1 MSFVHIIGEGTK
13 MKKKMKKFTAV
24 VAPVLAMSVALTACS
39 GSGGEKKST
48 TTSSGG
54 GEEKKSEIKYA
65 AKQVLNRTENQ
76 EIPTMDVSKSTDT
89 LGSQILGN
97 TMEGLYRL
105 DKDNK
110 PIPAAAESST
120 KSEDGKKY
128 TFKLR
133 KDAKWSNGDPVTA
146 KDFVYAWQ
154 RLLDKNT
161 AAEYAFIA
169 FYIKNAEAINKG
181 EKPLTDLGAKAVDD
195 YTLEVELEKPV
206 PYFLNLMAFPSYY
219 PLNEKFVKEK
229 GDKFGLEADTTLY
242 NGPFVMASWKHEQG
256 WQLKK
261 NDKYWDNK
269 TVKLEE
275 INYSVVKEV
284 ATKVNLYDTGSI
296 DFTLLSGEFVDK
308 YKSNKEEYGEYSEA
322 STFFLRLNQ
331 KRNGQDTPLK
341 SKKLREA
348 IALSIDKKGLANV
361 ILNNGSKATDQ
372 LVPKGL
378 ATGPDGKDYQD
389 TFKNGL
395 KYNPKKG
402 AAAWEEAKKELG
414 KDQITIELLSYD
426 DGTAKKIADYF
437 KDQIEKNLKGVTV
450 NTKIQ
455 PFKQKLKLESAQ
467 DYEVSFAGWSP
478 DYSDPM
484 TFIDMFES
492 KSPYNQMSYSN
503 PKYDEMVKKA
513 GNELLSDPKKRWET
527 LGKAEK
533 LFLEEDAGLIPLY
546 QTGRAYVMKPN
557 VKGIVKHNISPEYSF
572 KWAYVTEGK

>member
-1 MSFVHIIGEGTK
+1 
-13 MKKKMKKFTAV
+13 MKKLTAV
-24 VAPVLAMSVALTACS
+24 VVPVLAMSVALTACS
-39 GSGGEKKST
+39 GSGGEKKTT
-48 TTSSGG
+48 TTSNS
-54 GEEKKSEIKYA
+54 GEEKKSDIKYA

-76 EIPTMDVSKSTDT
+76 EIPTMDTSKSTDT
-89 LGSQILGN
+89 LGAQILGN

-146 KDFVYAWQ
+146 KDFVYGWQ

-169 FYIKNAEAINKG
+169 YYIKNAEAINKG
-181 EKPLTDLGAKAVDD
+181 EKPAAELGVKAVDD

-206 PYFLNLMAFPSYY
+206 PYFLNLLAFPSYY

-229 GDKFGLEADTTLY
+229 GDKFGLEADTTVY
-242 NGPFVMASWKHEQG
+242 NGPFVMSSWKHEQG

-308 YKSNKEEYGEYSEA
+308 YKSNKDEYGEYAES

-348 IALSIDKKGLANV
+348 IALSVDKKGLANV

-395 KYNPKKG
+395 KQDTKKA

-414 KDQITIELLSYD
+414 KDQVTIELLSYD
-426 DGTAKKIADYF
+426 DGTAKKIADYV
-437 KDQIEKNLKGVTV
+437 KDQIEKNLKGVTI

-467 DYEVSFAGWSP
+467 DYEISYAGWSP
-478 DYSDPM
+478 DYADPM

-492 KSPYNQMSYSN
+492 NSPYNQMSYSN
-503 PKYDEMVKKA
+503 PKYDEMVQKA
-513 GNELLSDPKKRWET
+513 GNELLSDPKKRWEA

-533 LFLEEDAGLIPLY
+533 LFLEEDAGLVPLY
-546 QTGRAYVMKPN
+546 QTGRSYVMKPN
-557 VKGIVKHNISPEYSF
+557 VKGVVKHNISPEYSF
-572 KWAYVTEGK
+572 KWAYVTEDGGKK

>member
-1 MSFVHIIGEGTK
+1 

-24 VAPVLAMSVALTACS
+24 VAPVLAMSMALTACS
-39 GSGGEKKST
+39 GSSGEKKST

-169 FYIKNAEAINKG
+169 YYIKNAEAINKG

-322 STFFLRLNQ
+322 STYFLRLNQ

-395 KYNPKKG
+395 KYDPKKG
-402 AAAWEEAKKELG
+402 AAAWEAAKKELG
-414 KDQITIELLSYD
+414 KDQVTIELLSYD

-467 DYEVSFAGWSP
+467 DYEISFAGWSP

-503 PKYDEMVKKA
+503 PKYDDMVKKA
-513 GNELLSDPKKRWET
+513 GNELMSDAKKRWET

-533 LFLEEDAGLIPLY
+533 LLLEEDAGMVPLY

>member
-1 MSFVHIIGEGTK
+1 

-24 VAPVLAMSVALTACS
+24 VAPVLAMSMALTACS

-54 GEEKKSEIKYA
+54 GEENKSEIKYA

-76 EIPTMDVSKSTDT
+76 EIPTMDTSKSTDT
-89 LGSQILGN
+89 LGAQILGN

-169 FYIKNAEAINKG
+169 YYIKNAEAINKG
-181 EKPLTDLGAKAVDD
+181 EKPVTELGAKAVDD

-206 PYFLNLMAFPSYY
+206 PYFLNLLAFPSYY

-229 GDKFGLEADTTLY
+229 GDKYGLEADTTVY
-242 NGPFVMASWKHEQG
+242 NGPFVMSSWKHEQG

-261 NDKYWDNK
+261 NDKYWDKK

-308 YKSNKEEYGEYSEA
+308 YKSNKDEYGEYSEA

-348 IALSIDKKGLANV
+348 IALSVDKKGLANV

-378 ATGPDGKDYQD
+378 ATGPDGKDFQD

-395 KYNPKKG
+395 KYDPKKG
-402 AAAWEEAKKELG
+402 AAAWEAAKKELG
-414 KDQITIELLSYD
+414 KDQVTIELLSYD
-426 DGTAKKIADYF
+426 DGTAKKIADYV
-437 KDQIEKNLKGVTV
+437 KDQIEKNLKGVTI

-455 PFKQKLKLESAQ
+455 PFKQKLKLETAQ
-467 DYEVSFAGWSP
+467 DYEISYAGWSP
-478 DYSDPM
+478 DYADPM

-503 PKYDEMVKKA
+503 AKYDEMVQKS
-513 GNELLSDPKKRWET
+513 GNELMSDAKKRWET

-533 LFLEEDAGLIPLY
+533 LFLEEDAGLVPLY

>member
-1 MSFVHIIGEGTK
+1 
-13 MKKKMKKFTAV
+13 MKRKKMKKLTAV
-24 VAPVLAMSVALTACS
+24 VVPVLAMSVALTACS
-39 GSGGEKKST
+39 GSGGEKKTT
-48 TTSSGG
+48 TTSNS
-54 GEEKKSEIKYA
+54 GEEKKSDIKYA

-76 EIPTMDVSKSTDT
+76 EIPTMDTSKSTDT
-89 LGSQILGN
+89 LGAQILGN

-146 KDFVYAWQ
+146 KDFVYGWQ

-169 FYIKNAEAINKG
+169 YYIKNAEAINKG
-181 EKPLTDLGAKAVDD
+181 EKPATELGAKAVDD

-206 PYFLNLMAFPSYY
+206 PYFLNLLAFPSYY

-229 GDKFGLEADTTLY
+229 GEKFGLEADTTLY

-308 YKSNKEEYGEYSEA
+308 YKSNKDEYGEYAES

-348 IALSIDKKGLANV
+348 IALSVDKKGLANV

-395 KYNPKKG
+395 KQDTKKA

-414 KDQITIELLSYD
+414 KDQVTIELLSYD
-426 DGTAKKIADYF
+426 DGTAKKIADYV
-437 KDQIEKNLKGVTV
+437 KDQIEKNLKGVTI

-467 DYEVSFAGWSP
+467 DYEISYAGWSP
-478 DYSDPM
+478 DYADPM

-503 PKYDEMVKKA
+503 PKYDEMVQKA
-513 GNELLSDPKKRWET
+513 GNELLSDPKKRWEA

-533 LFLEEDAGLIPLY
+533 LFLEEDAGLVPLY
-546 QTGRAYVMKPN
+546 QTGRSYVMKPN

-572 KWAYVTEGK
+572 KWAYVTEDGGKK

>member
-1 MSFVHIIGEGTK
+1 
-13 MKKKMKKFTAV
+13 MKRKKMKKLTAV
-24 VAPVLAMSVALTACS
+24 VVPVLAMSVALTACS
-39 GSGGEKKST
+39 GSGGENKTT
-48 TTSSGG
+48 TTSNS
-54 GEEKKSEIKYA
+54 GEEKKADIKYA

-76 EIPTMDVSKSTDT
+76 EIPTMDTSKSTDT
-89 LGSQILGN
+89 LGAQILGN

-133 KDAKWSNGDPVTA
+133 KDAKWSNEEPVTA
-146 KDFVYAWQ
+146 KDFVYGWQ

-169 FYIKNAEAINKG
+169 YYIKNAEAINKG
-181 EKPLTDLGAKAVDD
+181 EKPGTELGAKAVDD

-206 PYFLNLMAFPSYY
+206 PYFLNLLAFPSYY

-229 GDKFGLEADTTLY
+229 GEKFGLEADTTLY

-308 YKSNKEEYGEYSEA
+308 YKSNKDEYGEYSEA

-395 KYNPKKG
+395 KYDTKKG

-414 KDQITIELLSYD
+414 KDQVTIELLSYD

-450 NTKIQ
+450 TTKIQ

-503 PKYDEMVKKA
+503 PKYDEMVQKA

-533 LFLEEDAGLIPLY
+533 LFLEEDAGLVPLY

-572 KWAYVTEGK
+572 KWAYVTEDGGKK

>member
-1 MSFVHIIGEGTK
+1 

-24 VAPVLAMSVALTACS
+24 VAPVLAMSMALTACS

-54 GEEKKSEIKYA
+54 GEENKSEIKYA

-133 KDAKWSNGDPVTA
+133 KDAKWSNGEPVTA

-169 FYIKNAEAINKG
+169 YYIKNAEAINKG

-395 KYNPKKG
+395 KYDPKKG
-402 AAAWEEAKKELG
+402 AAAWEAAKKELG
-414 KDQITIELLSYD
+414 KDQVTIELLSYD

-467 DYEVSFAGWSP
+467 DYEISFAGWSP

-513 GNELLSDPKKRWET
+513 GNELMSDAKKRWET

-533 LFLEEDAGLIPLY
+533 LLLEEDAGMVPLY

>member
-1 MSFVHIIGEGTK
+1 
-13 MKKKMKKFTAV
+13 MKRKKMKKLTAV
-24 VAPVLAMSVALTACS
+24 VVPVLAMSVALTACS
-39 GSGGEKKST
+39 GSGGEKKTT
-48 TTSSGG
+48 TTSNS
-54 GEEKKSEIKYA
+54 GEEKKSDIKYA

-76 EIPTMDVSKSTDT
+76 EIPTMDTSKSTDT
-89 LGSQILGN
+89 LGAQILGN

-110 PIPAAAESST
+110 PIPAAAESSK

-133 KDAKWSNGDPVTA
+133 KDAKWSNGEPVTA
-146 KDFVYAWQ
+146 KDFVYGWQ

-169 FYIKNAEAINKG
+169 YYIKNAEAINKG
-181 EKPLTDLGAKAVDD
+181 EKPATELGAKAVDD
-195 YTLEVELEKPV
+195 YTLEVELDKPV
-206 PYFLNLMAFPSYY
+206 PYFLNLLAFPSYY

-229 GDKFGLEADTTLY
+229 GEKFGLEADTTLY

-308 YKSNKEEYGEYSEA
+308 YKSNKDEYGEYSEA
-322 STFFLRLNQ
+322 STYFLRLNQ

-395 KYNPKKG
+395 KYDVKKG

-414 KDQITIELLSYD
+414 KDQVTIELLSYD

-503 PKYDEMVKKA
+503 PKYDEMVQKA

-533 LFLEEDAGLIPLY
+533 IFLEEDAGLVPLY
-546 QTGRAYVMKPN
+546 QTGRSYVMKPN

-572 KWAYVTEGK
+572 KWAYVTEDGGKK

>member
-1 MSFVHIIGEGTK
+1 

-24 VAPVLAMSVALTACS
+24 VAPVLAMSMALTACS
-39 GSGGEKKST
+39 GSGGEKKTT

-54 GEEKKSEIKYA
+54 GDEKKSEIKYA

-76 EIPTMDVSKSTDT
+76 EIPTMDTSKSTDT
-89 LGSQILGN
+89 LGAQILGN

-169 FYIKNAEAINKG
+169 YYIKNAEAINKG

-206 PYFLNLMAFPSYY
+206 PYFLNLVAFPSYY

-229 GDKFGLEADTTLY
+229 GDKYGLEADTTLY
-242 NGPFVMASWKHEQG
+242 NGPFVMSSWKHEQG

-414 KDQITIELLSYD
+414 KDQVTIELLSYD

-467 DYEVSFAGWSP
+467 DYEISFAGWSP
-478 DYSDPM
+478 DYADPM

-513 GNELLSDPKKRWET
+513 GNELMSDAKKRWET

-533 LFLEEDAGLIPLY
+533 LLLEEDAGMVPLY

>member
-1 MSFVHIIGEGTK
+1 

-24 VAPVLAMSVALTACS
+24 VAPVLAMSMALTACS
-39 GSGGEKKST
+39 GSGGEKKTT

-54 GEEKKSEIKYA
+54 EDKKSDIKYA

-76 EIPTMDVSKSTDT
+76 EIPTMDTSKSTDT
-89 LGSQILGN
+89 LGAQILGN

-146 KDFVYAWQ
+146 KDFVFAWQ

-169 FYIKNAEAINKG
+169 YYIKNAEAINKG
-181 EKPLTDLGAKAVDD
+181 EKPVTELGAKALDD

-206 PYFLNLMAFPSYY
+206 PYFLNLLAFPSYY

-229 GDKFGLEADTTLY
+229 GDKYGLEADTTVY

-308 YKSNKEEYGEYSEA
+308 YKSNKDEYGEYSEA

-348 IALSIDKKGLANV
+348 IALSVDKKGLANV

-378 ATGPDGKDYQD
+378 ATGPDGKDYQY

-395 KYNPKKG
+395 KYDPKKG
-402 AAAWEEAKKELG
+402 AAAWEAAKKELG
-414 KDQITIELLSYD
+414 KDQVTIELLSYD
-426 DGTAKKIADYF
+426 DGTAKKIADYV
-437 KDQIEKNLKGVTV
+437 KDQIEKNLKGVTI

-455 PFKQKLKLESAQ
+455 PFKQKLKLETAQ
-467 DYEVSFAGWSP
+467 DYEISYAGWSP
-478 DYSDPM
+478 DYADPM

-503 PKYDEMVKKA
+503 AKYDDMVSKA
-513 GNELLSDPKKRWET
+513 GNELMGDAKKRWET

-533 LFLEEDAGLIPLY
+533 LFLEEDAGLVPLY

>member
-1 MSFVHIIGEGTK
+1 
-13 MKKKMKKFTAV
+13 MKRKKMKKLTAV
-24 VAPVLAMSVALTACS
+24 VVPVLAMSVALTACS
-39 GSGGEKKST
+39 GSGGEKKTT

-54 GEEKKSEIKYA
+54 EDKKSDIKYA

-76 EIPTMDVSKSTDT
+76 EIPTMDTSKSTDT
-89 LGSQILGN
+89 LGAQILGN

-146 KDFVYAWQ
+146 KDFVFAWQ

-169 FYIKNAEAINKG
+169 YYIKNAEAINKG
-181 EKPLTDLGAKAVDD
+181 EKPATELGAKAVDD

-206 PYFLNLMAFPSYY
+206 PYFLNLLAFPSYY

-229 GDKFGLEADTTLY
+229 GDKYGLEADTTVY
-242 NGPFVMASWKHEQG
+242 NGPFVMSSWKHEQG

-308 YKSNKEEYGEYSEA
+308 YKSNKDEYGEYSEA

-348 IALSIDKKGLANV
+348 IALSVDKKGLANV

-395 KYNPKKG
+395 KYDPKKG
-402 AAAWEEAKKELG
+402 AAAWEAAKKELG
-414 KDQITIELLSYD
+414 KDQVTIELLSYD
-426 DGTAKKIADYF
+426 DGTAKKIADYV
-437 KDQIEKNLKGVTV
+437 KDQIEKNLKGVTI

-455 PFKQKLKLESAQ
+455 PFKQKLKLETAQ
-467 DYEVSFAGWSP
+467 DYEISYAGWSP
-478 DYSDPM
+478 DYADPM

-503 PKYDEMVKKA
+503 PKYDEMVEKA
-513 GNELLSDPKKRWET
+513 GNELMGDAKKRWET

-533 LFLEEDAGLIPLY
+533 LFLEEDAGLVPLY

-572 KWAYVTEGK
+572 KWAYVTEDGGKK

>member
-1 MSFVHIIGEGTK
+1 

-24 VAPVLAMSVALTACS
+24 VAPVLAMSMALTACS
-39 GSGGEKKST
+39 GSGGEKKTT

-54 GEEKKSEIKYA
+54 EDKKSDIKYA

-76 EIPTMDVSKSTDT
+76 EIPTMDTSKSTDT
-89 LGSQILGN
+89 LGAQILGN

-146 KDFVYAWQ
+146 KDFVFAWQ

-169 FYIKNAEAINKG
+169 YYIKNAEAINKG
-181 EKPLTDLGAKAVDD
+181 EKPLTELGAKAVDD

-206 PYFLNLMAFPSYY
+206 PYFLNLLAFPSYY

-229 GDKFGLEADTTLY
+229 GDKYGLEADTTVY
-242 NGPFVMASWKHEQG
+242 NGPFVMSSWKHEQG

-308 YKSNKEEYGEYSEA
+308 YKSNKDEYGEYSEA

-348 IALSIDKKGLANV
+348 IALSVDKKGLANV

-378 ATGPDGKDYQD
+378 ATGPDGKDYQE

-395 KYNPKKG
+395 EYDPKKG
-402 AAAWEEAKKELG
+402 AAAWEAAKKELG
-414 KDQITIELLSYD
+414 KDQVTIELLSYD
-426 DGTAKKIADYF
+426 DGTAKKIADYV
-437 KDQIEKNLKGVTV
+437 KDQIEKNLKGVTI

-455 PFKQKLKLESAQ
+455 PFKQKLKLETAQ
-467 DYEVSFAGWSP
+467 DYEISYAGWSP
-478 DYSDPM
+478 DYADPM

-503 PKYDEMVKKA
+503 AKYDDMVSKA
-513 GNELLSDPKKRWET
+513 GNELMGDAKKRWET

-533 LFLEEDAGLIPLY
+533 LFLEEDAGLVPLY

>member
-1 MSFVHIIGEGTK
+1 
-13 MKKKMKKFTAV
+13 MKRKKMKKLTAV
-24 VAPVLAMSVALTACS
+24 VVPVLAMSVALTACS
-39 GSGGEKKST
+39 GSGGEKKTT
-48 TTSSGG
+48 TTSNS
-54 GEEKKSEIKYA
+54 GEEKKSDIKYA

-76 EIPTMDVSKSTDT
+76 EIPTMDTSKSTDT
-89 LGSQILGN
+89 LGAQILGN

-110 PIPAAAESST
+110 PIPAAAESSK

-133 KDAKWSNGDPVTA
+133 KDAKWSNGEPVTA
-146 KDFVYAWQ
+146 KDFVYGWQ

-169 FYIKNAEAINKG
+169 YYIKNAEAINKG
-181 EKPLTDLGAKAVDD
+181 EKPATELGAKAVDD
-195 YTLEVELEKPV
+195 YTLEVELDKPV
-206 PYFLNLMAFPSYY
+206 PYFLNLLAFPSYY

-229 GDKFGLEADTTLY
+229 GEKFGLEADTTLY

-308 YKSNKEEYGEYSEA
+308 YKSNKDEYGEYSEA
-322 STFFLRLNQ
+322 STYFLRLNQ

-395 KYNPKKG
+395 KYDVKKG

-414 KDQITIELLSYD
+414 KDQVTIELLSYD

-503 PKYDEMVKKA
+503 PKYDEMVQKA
-513 GNELLSDPKKRWET
+513 GNELLSDPKERWET

-533 LFLEEDAGLIPLY
+533 IFLEEDAGLVPLY
-546 QTGRAYVMKPN
+546 QTGRSYVMKPN

-572 KWAYVTEGK
+572 KWAYVTEDGGKK

>member
-1 MSFVHIIGEGTK
+1 

-24 VAPVLAMSVALTACS
+24 VAPVLAMSMALTACS
-39 GSGGEKKST
+39 ESGGEKKST

-54 GEEKKSEIKYA
+54 GEEKKAEIKYA

-110 PIPAAAESST
+110 PIPAVAESST

-146 KDFVYAWQ
+146 KDFVYGWQ

-261 NDKYWDNK
+261 NDQYWDKK

-395 KYNPKKG
+395 KYDPKKG
-402 AAAWEEAKKELG
+402 AAAWEAAKKELG
-414 KDQITIELLSYD
+414 KDQVTIELLSYD

-503 PKYDEMVKKA
+503 PKYDEMVAKA

>member
-1 MSFVHIIGEGTK
+1 

-24 VAPVLAMSVALTACS
+24 VAPVLAMSMALTACS

-65 AKQVLNRTENQ
+65 AKQVLNRTEQQ
-76 EIPTMDVSKSTDT
+76 EIPTMDTSKSTDT
-89 LGSQILGN
+89 LGAQILGN

-146 KDFVYAWQ
+146 KDFVYGWQ

-206 PYFLNLMAFPSYY
+206 PYFLNLLAFPSYY

-395 KYNPKKG
+395 KYDPKKG
-402 AAAWEEAKKELG
+402 AAAWEAAKKELG
-414 KDQITIELLSYD
+414 KDQVTIELLSYD

-467 DYEVSFAGWSP
+467 DYEISFAGWSP

-513 GNELLSDPKKRWET
+513 GNELMSDAKKRWET

-533 LFLEEDAGLIPLY
+533 LLLEEDAGMVPLY

-557 VKGIVKHNISPEYSF
+557 IKGIVKHNISPEYSF

>member
-1 MSFVHIIGEGTK
+1 
-13 MKKKMKKFTAV
+13 MKRKKMKKLTAV
-24 VAPVLAMSVALTACS
+24 VVPVLAMSVALTACS
-39 GSGGEKKST
+39 GSGGEKKTT
-48 TTSSGG
+48 TTSSS
-54 GEEKKSEIKYA
+54 GEEKKSDIKYA

-76 EIPTMDVSKSTDT
+76 EIPTMDTSKSTDT
-89 LGSQILGN
+89 LGAQILGN

-105 DKDNK
+105 DKENK

-146 KDFVYAWQ
+146 KDFVFAWQ

-169 FYIKNAEAINKG
+169 YYIKNAEAINKG
-181 EKPLTDLGAKAVDD
+181 EKPVTELGAKAVDD

-206 PYFLNLMAFPSYY
+206 PYFLNLLAFPSYY

-229 GDKFGLEADTTLY
+229 GDKYGLEADTTVY

-308 YKSNKEEYGEYSEA
+308 YKSNKDEYGEYAES

-348 IALSIDKKGLANV
+348 IALSVDKKGLANV

-402 AAAWEEAKKELG
+402 AAAWEAAKKELG
-414 KDQITIELLSYD
+414 KDQVTIELLSYD
-426 DGTAKKIADYF
+426 DGTAKKIADYV
-437 KDQIEKNLKGVTV
+437 KDQIEKNLKGVTI

-455 PFKQKLKLESAQ
+455 PFKQKLKLETAQ
-467 DYEVSFAGWSP
+467 DYEISYAGWSP
-478 DYSDPM
+478 DYADPM
-484 TFIDMFES
+484 TFIGMFES

-503 PKYDEMVKKA
+503 PKYDEMVGKA
-513 GNELLSDPKKRWET
+513 GNELMSDAKKRWET

-533 LFLEEDAGLIPLY
+533 LFLEEDAGLVPLY
-546 QTGRAYVMKPN
+546 QTGRSYVMKPN

-572 KWAYVTEGK
+572 KWAYVTEDGGKK

>member
-1 MSFVHIIGEGTK
+1 

-24 VAPVLAMSVALTACS
+24 VAPVLAMSMALTACS

-54 GEEKKSEIKYA
+54 GEEKKAEIKYA

-110 PIPAAAESST
+110 PIPAVAESST

-146 KDFVYAWQ
+146 KDFVYGWQ

-219 PLNEKFVKEK
+219 PLNKKFVKEK

-256 WQLKK
+256 WQLKR
-261 NDKYWDNK
+261 NDQYWDKK

-395 KYNPKKG
+395 KYDPKKG
-402 AAAWEEAKKELG
+402 AAAWEAAKKELG
-414 KDQITIELLSYD
+414 KDQVTIELLSYD

-503 PKYDEMVKKA
+503 PKYDEMVAKA

>member
-1 MSFVHIIGEGTK
+1 

-24 VAPVLAMSVALTACS
+24 VAPVLAMSMALTACS
-39 GSGGEKKST
+39 GSGGEKKSS

-54 GEEKKSEIKYA
+54 GEENKSEIKYA

-76 EIPTMDVSKSTDT
+76 EIPTMDTSKSTDT
-89 LGSQILGN
+89 LGAQILGN

-133 KDAKWSNGDPVTA
+133 KDAKWSNGDSVTA
-146 KDFVYAWQ
+146 KDFVFAWQ

-169 FYIKNAEAINKG
+169 YYIKNAEAINKG
-181 EKPLTDLGAKAVDD
+181 EKPLTELGAKAVDD

-206 PYFLNLMAFPSYY
+206 PYFLNLLAFPSYY

-229 GDKFGLEADTTLY
+229 GDKYGLEADTTLY

-308 YKSNKEEYGEYSEA
+308 YKSNKDEYGEYSEA

-348 IALSIDKKGLANV
+348 IALSVDKKGLANV

-378 ATGPDGKDYQD
+378 ATGPDGKDFQD

-395 KYNPKKG
+395 KYDPKKG
-402 AAAWEEAKKELG
+402 AAAWEAAKKELG
-414 KDQITIELLSYD
+414 KDQVTIELLSYD
-426 DGTAKKIADYF
+426 DGTAKKIADYV
-437 KDQIEKNLKGVTV
+437 KDQIEKNLKGVTI

-455 PFKQKLKLESAQ
+455 PFKQKLKLETAQ
-467 DYEVSFAGWSP
+467 DYEISYAGWSP
-478 DYSDPM
+478 DYADPM

-503 PKYDEMVKKA
+503 AKYDEMVQKA
-513 GNELLSDPKKRWET
+513 GNELMGDAKKRWET

-533 LFLEEDAGLIPLY
+533 LFLEEDAGLVPLY

>member
-1 MSFVHIIGEGTK
+1 

-24 VAPVLAMSVALTACS
+24 VAPVLAMSMALTACS

-110 PIPAAAESST
+110 PIPAAAESSM

-169 FYIKNAEAINKG
+169 YYIKNGEAINKG

-395 KYNPKKG
+395 KYDPKKG
-402 AAAWEEAKKELG
+402 AAAWEAAKKELG
-414 KDQITIELLSYD
+414 KDQVTIELLSYD

-467 DYEVSFAGWSP
+467 DYEISFAGWSP

-513 GNELLSDPKKRWET
+513 GNELMSDAKKRWET

-533 LFLEEDAGLIPLY
+533 LLLEEDAGMVPLY

-557 VKGIVKHNISPEYSF
+557 IKGIVKHNISPEYSF

>member
-1 MSFVHIIGEGTK
+1 

-24 VAPVLAMSVALTACS
+24 VAPVLAMSMALTACS

-169 FYIKNAEAINKG
+169 YYIKNAEAINKG

-269 TVKLEE
+269 AVKLEE

-395 KYNPKKG
+395 KYDPKKG
-402 AAAWEEAKKELG
+402 AAAWEAAKKELG
-414 KDQITIELLSYD
+414 KDQVTIELLSYD

-467 DYEVSFAGWSP
+467 DYEISFAGWSP

-513 GNELLSDPKKRWET
+513 GNELMSDAKKRWET

-533 LFLEEDAGLIPLY
+533 LLLEEDAGMVPLY

-557 VKGIVKHNISPEYSF
+557 IKGIVKHNISPEYSF

>member
-1 MSFVHIIGEGTK
+1 

-24 VAPVLAMSVALTACS
+24 VAPVVAMSVALTACS

-395 KYNPKKG
+395 KYDPKKG
-402 AAAWEEAKKELG
+402 AAAWEAAKKELG
-414 KDQITIELLSYD
+414 KDQVTIELLSYD

-503 PKYDEMVKKA
+503 PKYDEMVAKA

-533 LFLEEDAGLIPLY
+533 LFLEEDAGLVPLY

>member
-1 MSFVHIIGEGTK
+1 
-13 MKKKMKKFTAV
+13 MKKLTAV
-24 VAPVLAMSVALTACS
+24 VVPVLAMSVALTACS
-39 GSGGEKKST
+39 GSGGEKKTT
-48 TTSSGG
+48 TTSNS
-54 GEEKKSEIKYA
+54 GEEKKSDIKYA

-76 EIPTMDVSKSTDT
+76 EIPTMDTSKSTDT
-89 LGSQILGN
+89 LGAQILGN

-146 KDFVYAWQ
+146 KDFVYGWQ

-169 FYIKNAEAINKG
+169 YYIKNAEAINKG
-181 EKPLTDLGAKAVDD
+181 EKPATELGAKAVDD

-206 PYFLNLMAFPSYY
+206 PYFLNLLAFPSYY

-242 NGPFVMASWKHEQG
+242 NGPFVMSSWKHEQG

-322 STFFLRLNQ
+322 STYFLRLNQ

-395 KYNPKKG
+395 KYDPKKG

-414 KDQITIELLSYD
+414 KDQVTIELLSYD

-503 PKYDEMVKKA
+503 PKYDEMVQKA

-533 LFLEEDAGLIPLY
+533 LFLEEDAGLVPLY

-572 KWAYVTEGK
+572 KWAYVTEDGGKK

>member
-1 MSFVHIIGEGTK
+1 

-24 VAPVLAMSVALTACS
+24 VAPVLAMSMALTACS

-54 GEEKKSEIKYA
+54 GEEKKTEIKYA

-110 PIPAAAESST
+110 PIPAVAESST

-146 KDFVYAWQ
+146 KDFVYGWQ

-256 WQLKK
+256 WQLKR
-261 NDKYWDNK
+261 NDQYWDKK

-395 KYNPKKG
+395 KYDPKKG
-402 AAAWEEAKKELG
+402 AAAWEAAKKELG
-414 KDQITIELLSYD
+414 KDQVTIELLSYD

-503 PKYDEMVKKA
+503 PKYDEMVAKA

>member
-1 MSFVHIIGEGTK
+1 
-13 MKKKMKKFTAV
+13 MKKLTAV
-24 VAPVLAMSVALTACS
+24 VVPVLAMSVALTACS
-39 GSGGEKKST
+39 GSGGEKKTT
-48 TTSSGG
+48 TTSNS
-54 GEEKKSEIKYA
+54 GEEKKADIKYA

-76 EIPTMDVSKSTDT
+76 EIPTMDTSKSTDT
-89 LGSQILGN
+89 LGAQILGN

-133 KDAKWSNGDPVTA
+133 KDAKWSNGEPVTA
-146 KDFVYAWQ
+146 KDFVYGWQ

-169 FYIKNAEAINKG
+169 YYIKNAEAINKG
-181 EKPLTDLGAKAVDD
+181 EKPGTELGAKAVDD

-206 PYFLNLMAFPSYY
+206 PYFLNLLAFPSYY

-229 GDKFGLEADTTLY
+229 GEKFGLEADTTLY

-308 YKSNKEEYGEYSEA
+308 YKSNKDEYGEYSEA

-395 KYNPKKG
+395 KYDTKKG

-414 KDQITIELLSYD
+414 KDQVTIELLSYD

-450 NTKIQ
+450 TTKIQ

-503 PKYDEMVKKA
+503 PKYDEMVQKA

-533 LFLEEDAGLIPLY
+533 IFLEEDAGLVPLY

-572 KWAYVTEGK
+572 KWAYVTEDGGKK

>member
-1 MSFVHIIGEGTK
+1 

-24 VAPVLAMSVALTACS
+24 VAPVLAMSMALTACS

-128 TFKLR
+128 IFKLR

-395 KYNPKKG
+395 KYDPKKG
-402 AAAWEEAKKELG
+402 AAAWEAAKKELG
-414 KDQITIELLSYD
+414 KDQVTIELLSYD

-503 PKYDEMVKKA
+503 PKYDEMVAKA

-533 LFLEEDAGLIPLY
+533 LFLEEDAGLVPLY

>member
-1 MSFVHIIGEGTK
+1 
-13 MKKKMKKFTAV
+13 MKRKKMKKLTAV
-24 VAPVLAMSVALTACS
+24 VVPVLAMSVALTACS
-39 GSGGEKKST
+39 GSGGEKKTT
-48 TTSSGG
+48 TTSNS
-54 GEEKKSEIKYA
+54 GEEKKADIKYA

-76 EIPTMDVSKSTDT
+76 EIPTMDTSKSTDT
-89 LGSQILGN
+89 LGAQILGN

-146 KDFVYAWQ
+146 KDFVYGWQ

-169 FYIKNAEAINKG
+169 YYIKNAEAINKG
-181 EKPLTDLGAKAVDD
+181 EKPATELGAKAVDD

-206 PYFLNLMAFPSYY
+206 PYFLNLLAFPSYY

-229 GDKFGLEADTTLY
+229 GEKFGLEADTTLY

-308 YKSNKEEYGEYSEA
+308 YKSNKDEYGEYAES

-348 IALSIDKKGLANV
+348 IALSVDKKGLANV

-395 KYNPKKG
+395 KQDTKKA

-414 KDQITIELLSYD
+414 KDQVTIELLSYD
-426 DGTAKKIADYF
+426 DGTAKKIADYV
-437 KDQIEKNLKGVTV
+437 KDQIEKNLKGVTI

-467 DYEVSFAGWSP
+467 DYEISYAGWSP
-478 DYSDPM
+478 DYADPM
-484 TFIDMFES
+484 TFIDMFDS
-492 KSPYNQMSYSN
+492 KSPYNQMGYSN
-503 PKYDEMVKKA
+503 PKYDEMVQKA
-513 GNELLSDPKKRWET
+513 GNELLSDPKKRWEA

-533 LFLEEDAGLIPLY
+533 LFLEEDAGLVPLY
-546 QTGRAYVMKPN
+546 QTGRSYVMKPN

-572 KWAYVTEGK
+572 KWAYVTEDGGKK

>member
-1 MSFVHIIGEGTK
+1 
-13 MKKKMKKFTAV
+13 MKRKKMKKLTAV
-24 VAPVLAMSVALTACS
+24 VVPVLAMSVALTACS
-39 GSGGEKKST
+39 GSGGEKKTT
-48 TTSSGG
+48 TTSNS
-54 GEEKKSEIKYA
+54 GEEKKADIKYA

-76 EIPTMDVSKSTDT
+76 EIPTMDTSKSTDT
-89 LGSQILGN
+89 LGAQILGN

-133 KDAKWSNGDPVTA
+133 KDAKWSNGEPVTA
-146 KDFVYAWQ
+146 KDFVYGWQ

-169 FYIKNAEAINKG
+169 YYIKNAEAINKG
-181 EKPLTDLGAKAVDD
+181 EKPGTELGAKAVDD

-206 PYFLNLMAFPSYY
+206 PYFLNLLAFPSYY

-229 GDKFGLEADTTLY
+229 GEKFGLEADTTLY

-308 YKSNKEEYGEYSEA
+308 YKSNKDEYGEYSEA

-395 KYNPKKG
+395 KYDTKKG

-414 KDQITIELLSYD
+414 KDQVTIELLSYD

-492 KSPYNQMSYSN
+492 KSPYNQMGYSN
-503 PKYDEMVKKA
+503 PKYDEMVQKA

-533 LFLEEDAGLIPLY
+533 LFLEEDAGLVPLY
-546 QTGRAYVMKPN
+546 QTGRSYVMKPN

-572 KWAYVTEGK
+572 KWAYVTEDGGKK

>member
-1 MSFVHIIGEGTK
+1 

-24 VAPVLAMSVALTACS
+24 VAPVLAMSMALAACS

-169 FYIKNAEAINKG
+169 YYIKNAEAINKG

-395 KYNPKKG
+395 KYDPKKG
-402 AAAWEEAKKELG
+402 AAAWEAAKKELG
-414 KDQITIELLSYD
+414 KDQVTIELLSYD

-503 PKYDEMVKKA
+503 PKYDEMVAKA
-513 GNELLSDPKKRWET
+513 GNELLSDPKKRWEA

-533 LFLEEDAGLIPLY
+533 LFLEEDAGLVPLY

-572 KWAYVTEGK
+572 KWAYVTEEK

>member
-1 MSFVHIIGEGTK
+1 

-24 VAPVLAMSVALTACS
+24 VAPVLAMSMALTACS
-39 GSGGEKKST
+39 GSGGEKKTT

-54 GEEKKSEIKYA
+54 EDKKSDIKYA

-76 EIPTMDVSKSTDT
+76 EIPTMDTSKSTDT
-89 LGSQILGN
+89 LGAQILGN

-146 KDFVYAWQ
+146 KDFVFAWQ

-169 FYIKNAEAINKG
+169 YYIKNAEAINKG
-181 EKPLTDLGAKAVDD
+181 EKPVTELGAKAVDD

-206 PYFLNLMAFPSYY
+206 PYFLNLLAFPSYY

-229 GDKFGLEADTTLY
+229 GDKYGLEADTTVY

-308 YKSNKEEYGEYSEA
+308 YKSNKDEYGEYSEA

-348 IALSIDKKGLANV
+348 IALSVDKKGLANV

-395 KYNPKKG
+395 KYDPKRG
-402 AAAWEEAKKELG
+402 AAAWEAAKKELG
-414 KDQITIELLSYD
+414 KDQVTIELLSYD
-426 DGTAKKIADYF
+426 DGTAKKIADYV
-437 KDQIEKNLKGVTV
+437 KDQIEKNLKGVTI

-455 PFKQKLKLESAQ
+455 PFKQKLKLETAQ
-467 DYEVSFAGWSP
+467 DYEISYAGWSP
-478 DYSDPM
+478 DYADPM

-503 PKYDEMVKKA
+503 AKYDDMVSKA
-513 GNELLSDPKKRWET
+513 GNELMGDAKKRWET

-533 LFLEEDAGLIPLY
+533 LFLEEDAGLVPLY